1 MLFCVQ
7 RASISQ
13 CWVERLF
20 AVQQQGAGRIQPRI
34 NSAEGQI
41 QNWVRG
47 VHRAWQKAERAK
59 HHEKVLVESS
69 QAGNYTPGDGWVPH
83 GWRLAAQ
90 AGGTGELLLGSWRA
104 VNLGAVRSLCGCSH
118 HSALW
123 PATLALTAGAL
134 IPQPRSQA
142 VSALHGSASL
152 LAQAGQLLAV
162 PAGSEAAQQADS
174 VLSGHGMCSQACAW
188 LLASGLT
195 NSGVTCCRS
204 ACAQLV

>member
-47 VHRAWQKAERAK
+47 VHRAWQRAERAK
-59 HHEKVLVESS
+59 HREKVLVESS

-123 PATLALTAGAL
+123 PATLAMTAGAL

-142 VSALHGSASL
+142 VQCCTEVPHFLPRPGSCSLYLEAARQHSRRTACSAATACAARPVLGCW
-152 LAQAGQLLAV
+152 QAG
-162 PAGSEAAQQADS
+162 
-174 VLSGHGMCSQACAW
+174 
-188 LLASGLT
+188 
-195 NSGVTCCRS
+195 
-204 ACAQLV
+204 